1 MTNGATMMID
11 GVEIITVTYELT
23 WLGTLIGLLIACGI
37 VVCALEFVVYV
48 FECRGDIALAL
59 VIGCAVLVVAFNPIT
74 ERFTY
79 EKYTVRVNN
88 SVTVSELTKGYVIIE
103 QKTDGTLVLMEKRSN
118 GKS

>member
-1 MTNGATMMID
+1 MMID
-11 GVEIITVTYELT
+11 GVEIISAAYDVT

-59 VIGCAVLVVAFNPIT
+59 AIACAVLIVAFNPIT
-74 ERFTY
+74 KRFTY

-88 SVTVSELTKGYVIIE
+88 SVTISELTKDYVIIE
-103 QKTDGTLVLMEKRSN
+103 QNEDGTLVLKENQGN